1 VRDAAEKELNAQFA
15 FVGASTTEKP
25 FTIKIVPR
33 GQLPEVLDFSESV
46 VSVIK
51 SDAKAYVQ
59 NAFETQEKAIQD
71 FLTAQ
76 NVRTP
81 RATTERAAHD
91 PSALGSGGRSTR
103 IVQGRALHVAAG
115 AVALDGVIDGFLE
128 NVDSFVSNK
137 LEKAPGRG
145 RDINKWPVDIS
156 SGPSHWKPQEMLGE
170 ALGRVI
176 AHEARHEYIL
186 QHAETGLGQDAPF
199 PTARKRP
206 RISRR
211 RTRRRFWRGSRS
223 ARRAGFG
230 PTGARLSAKRTR

>member
-1 VRDAAEKELNAQFA
+1 MRDAAEKELNAQFA